1 MPEAKGGTIRN
12 HLLEMFSA
20 GARTIMR
27 SQIQYLRKV
36 NIRLCLVFFL
46 SGLIGEVIFFFM
58 RYSMEALGMPVP
70 EYLLWHLILPSGI
83 NFVLYLTAVLLVKH
97 FEGDERTQN
106 LVPVLILVLQT
117 AVLGTF
123 HHSYSILMILFLFPV
138 FLSTV
143 FGDRELCTA
152 TVLMSLMGETILLLV
167 RWYLNM
173 RIGNEDK
180 MFLPEAVLAYAILV
194 AGGVTAVRMVDR
206 FLGIRDAEAEE
217 REREKA
223 VNMNM
228 QMVTTLVNTIEAK
241 DPYTNGHSNR
251 VAMYAREI
259 AVRAGKNADYLQR
272 LYYMSILHDI
282 GKIGIPDRILKK
294 TGELDPEETSI
305 IQTHPIVGAE
315 ILSDIT
321 QMPGIEIGARS
332 HHEHYDGSG
341 YPDGL
346 AGDRIPEEARIIA
359 VADAYDAMTSER
371 SYRSAFSQE
380 ETRKEMEDGR
390 GTQFDPRFLDI
401 MLDMIDKDEYFA
413 MHGTDTDDLLGIVQL
428 RALLGR
434 EEERTGALQTN
445 SSGFEEI
452 YHFLRRYARRNSC
465 EVQLVLITMEMVNA
479 HAAQTLDQPQTHEK
493 WMGHLADVVKK
504 SVRQTDVE
512 CQLGLSQYMVIL
524 TDTSRVNADIALMR
538 IRRSWEEL
546 EENPGYRLS
555 FEVQD
560 IIGDGVDAL

>member
-46 SGLIGEVIFFFM
+46 SGLIGEVTFFFM

-206 FLGIRDAEAEE
+206 FLGIRDADAKGE
-217 REREKA
+217 RAA
-223 VNMNM
+223 V
-228 QMVTTLVNTIEAK
+228 LVVEQEVFKHVVLDHVVDVVVDSGTYGNKT
-241 DPYTNGHSNR
+241 R
-251 VAMYAREI
+251 VLEH
-259 AVRAGKNADYLQR
+259 V
-272 LYYMSILHDI
+272 
-282 GKIGIPDRILKK
+282 
-294 TGELDPEETSI
+294 
-305 IQTHPIVGAE
+305 VG
-315 ILSDIT
+315 
-321 QMPGIEIGARS
+321 
-332 HHEHYDGSG
+332 YN
-341 YPDGL
+341 
-346 AGDRIPEEARIIA
+346 
-359 VADAYDAMTSER
+359 
-371 SYRSAFSQE
+371 
-380 ETRKEMEDGR
+380 R
-390 GTQFDPRFLDI
+390 GT
-401 MLDMIDKDEYFA
+401 A
-413 MHGTDTDDLLGIVQL
+413 
-428 RALLGR
+428 
-434 EEERTGALQTN
+434 
-445 SSGFEEI
+445 S
-452 YHFLRRYARRNSC
+452 
-465 EVQLVLITMEMVNA
+465 
-479 HAAQTLDQPQTHEK
+479 
-493 WMGHLADVVKK
+493 ADVK
-504 SVRQTDVE
+504 
-512 CQLGLSQYMVIL
+512 
-524 TDTSRVNADIALMR
+524 
-538 IRRSWEEL
+538 
-546 EENPGYRLS
+546 
-555 FEVQD
+555 
-560 IIGDGVDAL
+560 

>member
-1 MPEAKGGTIRN
+1 MK
-12 HLLEMFSA
+12 
-20 GARTIMR
+20 

-36 NIRLCLVFFL
+36 NMSLCFVFFL
-46 SGLIGEVIFFFM
+46 TGLIAEVTFFFI
-58 RYSMEALGMPVP
+58 RYSIYGLGQPVGK
-70 EYLLWHLILPSGI
+70 YLLWHVFLPSGI
-83 NFVLYLTAVLLVKH
+83 NLVLYLTAVLLMKH
-97 FEGDERTQN
+97 NKEDEKAQN
-106 LVPVLILVLQT
+106 YIPVMTLVFQA

-123 HHSYSILMILFLFPV
+123 HYSYSLLMTLFLIPI

-152 TVLMSLMGETILLLV
+152 TVLISLLSETILLLV
-167 RWYLNM
+167 RWYLTM
-173 RIGNEDK
+173 RSGNDDME
-180 MFLPEAVLAYAILV
+180 FLPEAVLAYAILV

-206 FLGIRDAEAEE
+206 FLDLRDAEAKE

-223 VNMNM
+223 MNMNM
-228 QMVTTLVNTIEAK
+228 QMVSTLVNTIEAK

-259 AVRAGKNADYLQR
+259 AARAGKDKDYLQR

-282 GKIGIPDRILKK
+282 GKIGIPDRILTK
-294 TGELDPEETSI
+294 TGDLDPEEMSI

-332 HHEHYDGSG
+332 HHEHYDGTG

-346 AGDRIPEEARIIA
+346 AGDKIPEEARIIA

-371 SYRSAFSQE
+371 SYRNAFSQE
-380 ETRKEMEDGR
+380 AARQEMEDGR
-390 GTQFDPRFLDI
+390 GTQFDPQFLDI

-434 EEERTGALQTN
+434 EEERSGALQTN
-445 SSGFEEI
+445 SYGFEEI
-452 YHFLRRYARRNSC
+452 YHFLRRYARRNAC
-465 EVQLVLITMEMVNA
+465 EVQLVLITMEPENEQL
-479 HAAQTLDQPQTHEK
+479 AQRLMEPQVHDK
-493 WMGHLADVVKK
+493 WMGALAGVVKK

-524 TDTSRVNADIALMR
+524 TDTSRVNADIALVR
-538 IRRSWEEL
+538 IRHAWEEL

-560 IIGDGVDAL
+560 IIGDSVDTL